1 MMEEKGRKE
10 REEGE
15 DAETELHTQSVY
27 ILSTPLSPRML
38 IRVAEALV
46 NNLFRF
52 LLVYV
57 PSGNIDDFF

>member
-1 MMEEKGRKE
+1 MVK
-10 REEGE
+10 
-15 DAETELHTQSVY
+15 QSYTHKV
-27 ILSTPLSPRML
+27 STFYPPPFSPRML

-57 PSGNIDDFF
+57 PSGNIEDFF